1 MQADKSLFCAQALG
15 ANQALAS
22 NAVMP
27 ANRSMAWG
35 LGVDEGVVMLKI
47 P

>member
-1 MQADKSLFCAQALG
+1 MQADKSVFCAQALG

-22 NAVMP
+22 NAVRP
-27 ANRSMAWG
+27 AKRSMALG
-35 LGVDEGVVMLKI
+35 LGVDGGVVMLKI